1 MTTAIDCPSAVEG
14 ERARLRRFDGQV
26 LDADWLDEAAQA
38 IAGRAAPC
46 RLQDRLNEGDQGW
59 WILGD
64 GEIVGALC
72 GKLAGLNDSTGG
84 RVLIWT
90 WLAIDARWRAYG
102 YGGASVPLL
111 ERAAQDLG
119 ARVALTPLPPDNGV
133 ALYFWLRLGYTP
145 LRSVP
150 VEQTDW
156 PSGVAPDAL
165 WMQRPLEDTNS
176 KDLPSR
182 EE

>member
-1 MTTAIDCPSAVEG
+1 MTVEVLWPVRVEG
-14 ERARLRRFDGQV
+14 ERASLRRFEGEV
-26 LDADWLDEAAQA
+26 VEADWLEEAAQA
-38 IAGRAAPC
+38 IAGRADPC
-46 RLQDRLNEGDQGW
+46 PLQDRLDDGDQGW

-72 GKLAGLNDSTGG
+72 GKVVELADSDAS
-84 RVLIWT
+84 RALIWT

-111 ERAAQDLG
+111 EEAARSVG
-119 ARVALTPLPPDNGV
+119 ARIALAPLPPDNGV

-145 LRSVP
+145 VRTVAIDPNDIPAGL
-150 VEQTDW
+150 
-156 PSGVAPDAL
+156 APDAL
-165 WMQRPLEDTNS
+165 WMQRPLS
-176 KDLPSR
+176 H

>member
-1 MTTAIDCPSAVEG
+1 MTISADSADWPVSVEG
-14 ERARLRRFDGQV
+14 QRASIVRFRGEV
-26 LDADWLDEAAQA
+26 IEADWLDEAAQA

-46 RLQDRLNEGDQGW
+46 ALQGRLDDGDLGW

-72 GKLAGLNDSTGG
+72 GKVVRLPDS
-84 RVLIWT
+84 VASSALIWT
-90 WLAIDARWRAYG
+90 WLAIDAKWRAYG

-111 ERAAQDLG
+111 EAAARQAG
-119 ARVALTPLPPDNGV
+119 ATIALTPLPPDNGV

-145 LRSVP
+145 VRNV
-150 VEQTDW
+150 D
-156 PSGVAPDAL
+156 VAPDDIPTGVTADAL
-165 WMQRPLEDTNS
+165 WMQRPLNS
-176 KDLPSR
+176 QHS